1 MGAQDAGPPK
11 TRPVSQF
18 RTVVVC
24 GPGGAGKGT
33 IVQALLAVDPQLA
46 LSRSWTT
53 RPRRADE
60 GEHDYVFVSL
70 EQFEAHV
77 DGGGFLEWTEFLGHR
92 YGTPVPDVP
101 EGRDLLLE
109 IDVQGAA
116 SVREGDATA
125 VIVMVLPPSR
135 DEQERRMRQRG
146 DPEPVIAQRL
156 AKADAELATGYGLAD
171 LIVVNRDIDGAA
183 DEIGRFLRAGRTS
196 KT

>member
-1 MGAQDAGPPK
+1 MGAGEPEPSDRPPDQ
-11 TRPVSQF
+11 QF
-18 RTVVVC
+18 RTIVVC

-33 IVQALLAVDPQLA
+33 IVQALLAADPQLA

-60 GEHDYVFVSL
+60 AEDDYIFVS
-70 EQFEAHV
+70 FERFSAHA
-77 DGGGFLEWTEFLGHR
+77 DDGGFLEWTEFLGNR
-92 YGTPVPDVP
+92 YGTPMPQVPR
-101 EGRDLLLE
+101 GRDLLLE

-116 SVREGDATA
+116 SVREVDAAA

-146 DPEPVIAQRL
+146 DPEPIIAQRL

-171 LIVVNRDIDGAA
+171 LIVVNRDVAGAA
-183 DEIGRFLRAGRTS
+183 EEIGRFLASGRARR
-196 KT
+196 

>member
-1 MGAQDAGPPK
+1 MGAADAEPPDGAL
-11 TRPVSQF
+11 TRQF
-18 RTVVVC
+18 RTIVVC

-33 IVQALLAVDPQLA
+33 IVQALLAADDQLA

-60 GEHDYVFVSL
+60 GQHDYVFVSL
-70 EQFEAHV
+70 EQFKAHA
-77 DGGGFLEWTEFLGHR
+77 DGGGFLEWTEFLGNR
-92 YGTPVPDVP
+92 YGTPMPDVP
-101 EGRDLLLE
+101 TGRDLLLE

-116 SVREGDATA
+116 SVRERDASA

-146 DPEPVIAQRL
+146 DPEPIIAQRL

-171 LIVVNRDIDGAA
+171 LIVVNRDIEGAT
-183 DEIGRFLRAGRTS
+183 DEIGRFLRAGRS
-196 KT
+196 DP